1 MPTKSNIQAVMR
13 YLGVAPTNRDGVS
26 QTAHFDVRP
35 EPDPRPCEVVA
46 NDRPAIAFSG
56 EGWDKLRVRK
66 RKALR
71 MIASYRQ
78 AIQRNPSL
86 RALLENDIAH
96 ETRIHDLI
104 ETYLPEPDPFAPARR
119 MSAGLG

>member
-1 MPTKSNIQAVMR
+1 MPTKSNFQAVMR
-13 YLGVAPTNRDGVS
+13 YLGVAPAHAGVGQS
-26 QTAHFDVRP
+26 AQFEALSW
-35 EPDPRPCEVVA
+35 PDARPCDAAA
-46 NDRPAIAFSG
+46 NDRPAIAFAG

-78 AIQRNPSL
+78 AIERNPSL
-86 RALLENDIAH
+86 RTLLEDDIAH
-96 ETRIHDLI
+96 EKRIHDLI

-119 MSAGLG
+119 MSASFG